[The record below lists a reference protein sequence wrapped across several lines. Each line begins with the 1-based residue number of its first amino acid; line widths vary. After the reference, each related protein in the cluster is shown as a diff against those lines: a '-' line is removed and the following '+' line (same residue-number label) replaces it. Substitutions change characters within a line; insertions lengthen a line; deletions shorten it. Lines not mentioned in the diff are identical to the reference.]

1 MSSDGV
7 SSAGV
12 FLARPLV
19 GPRWTARQGPL
30 AQKTPTLLEP
40 LIRRRANFPAV
51 TLAAL
56 SLVLISAVFHATWNL
71 LAKRAQADTA
81 FLFLAY
87 VVGAIAFAPF
97 AIGIVFIARPQ
108 LGWPALVFIAV
119 AIGLQTLYFAT
130 LTAGYRVGDLSL
142 VYPIARA
149 SGPLLATIGAVAIFG
164 EHPTAVAGIGAVAIV
179 AGAFVLTGDPRAL
192 RRAGAGRAVGF
203 AIATGAVIALYT
215 LWDKTAVSL
224 VLIPPL
230 LYDWS
235 TVVGQAI
242 VVLPI
247 AFRRRDAVREAWTRH
262 RSAVI
267 GVGVLSRLAYILVL
281 TALVVSPVSYVAP
294 AREIGILIG
303 AMLGARMLA
312 EGHVMRRGIG
322 AAAMVAGV
330 LALALG

>member
-1 MSSDGV
+1 MSL
-7 SSAGV
+7 
-12 FLARPLV
+12 F
-19 GPRWTARQGPL
+19 
-30 AQKTPTLLEP
+30 
-40 LIRRRANFPAV
+40 
-51 TLAAL
+51 AL
-56 SLVLISAVFHATWNL
+56 GLVLVSAAFHATWNL
-71 LAKRAQADTA
+71 LAKRAGADTP
-81 FLFLAY
+81 FLWLAY
-87 VVGAIAFAPF
+87 VVGAIVFAPF
-97 AIGIVFIARPQ
+97 AIAILVIARPQ
-108 LGWPALVFIAV
+108 LGWAALVFIAV
-119 AIGLQTLYFAT
+119 AVGLQTLYFAT
-130 LTAGYRVGDLSL
+130 LTAGYRAGDLSL

-149 SGPLLATIGAVAIFG
+149 SGPLLATIGAIAIFG
-164 EHPTAVAGIGAVAIV
+164 EHPTPIAIAGALAIV

-192 RRAGAGRAVGF
+192 RQAGAGRAVGF
-203 AIATGAVIALYT
+203 ALATGAVIALYT

-247 AFRRRDAVREAWTRH
+247 ALSRREVVREAWTSH
-262 RSAVI
+262 RTAVI

-303 AMLGARMLA
+303 AMLGVRVLA

-322 AAAMVAGV
+322 AAAMVLGV